1 MRKKITFLSVLL
13 VAALLLGMVPLGAFR
28 TEAYAETADGN
39 GTTGGD
45 TADTDQN
52 DNPFDVSGDKYAD
65 PVKLDPE
72 DLETTVTLQLPAG
85 EYKNEYDIVFV
96 MDSSSSTVNSEIN
109 FSKYALTMF
118 NEVKDKN
125 IDLNVGV
132 IKCRGLAFDTISLV
146 TGEKKS
152 GMIRYSEENKK
163 DIENAID
170 FAEADLKKL
179 SSGTNMHGGLVMA
192 DKWLSADKDVA
203 DDHKFVFFLLD
214 GKTYIWNDEKD
225 IPTSVYGQYMAK
237 NVVYSKPVVGQQ
249 TIAYSKSAYKFTDNV
264 NFFSATA
271 DELKNLTFDEYF
283 AKTGNFY
290 TNDYAK
296 LYASTNEELSKP
308 TKYDYRCGYAYKQ
321 SGTISGT
328 VSEHALTNANYT
340 YNLHKKYY
348 EFTPDAAFAD
358 LVWLQAN
365 PYTVANND
373 GVYSYTT
380 TVNPDFYQL
389 HPDQLQKALYLTGHL
404 WTDMVEKYNGA
415 VINYNGWGGGSGLE
429 LAQSFNEWIKSNGI
443 SDYAADIKDV
453 DSVAAIFD
461 SVKEEIFYMIS
472 KGVVTDQITDKFTLK
487 NADNANG
494 FRMTLD
500 GNALNVT
507 FEDGKWNFGKAV
519 DQVYPYV
526 VEYKA
531 DSKTIKWQIN
541 VPVENLKPVTL
552 SYDLVLGVEYAD
564 GSDYDTNV
572 SAVLDFVSTDGKHKD
587 TFTFPVP
594 TVTAPAPYIVQY
606 LEDGTNIPVHEP
618 LNGPLTKVGNYV
630 TETAIKVKGYILKE
644 GEPESQKLK
653 ITEIAANNVI
663 TFLYTA
669 LKSNY
674 KINHIDEDTEEILL
688 TQNGEEVQVGK
699 YVSGSAVQFTG
710 YELSPNQPEVKEIEV
725 VEDREKNVIEFFYRA
740 LQLPV
745 TIEHWLEDYTSP
757 NTANTAGSSASTAKL
772 AGLAVAHTTAS
783 ASDYGLYKT
792 DEDTGKYGTE
802 YTAKQLNPIPDGYH
816 FDADVTNELG
826 AIKGTIGENG
836 LVLKLYYSKN
846 GDNGGG
852 TPTGT
857 TRYTVT
863 YKYTG
868 DVPSGAPSVPASKT
882 YAVGASVPAAS
893 VPSMDGYT
901 FSGWNGEVST
911 MPNHDVTV
919 TGSWTADEPID
930 DPDTPL
936 APPTDDE
943 TDIDD
948 PDTPLAPG
956 TIDEDTEIDDEETP
970 LSPFTGDNRHT
981 GLWAGI
987 SIASLAGIALLSKRR
1002 RKPAKH

>member
-13 VAALLLGMVPLGAFR
+13 VAALLLGMVPVGMFR
-28 TEAYAETADGN
+28 VDAYAATADPAEDPAEG
-39 GTTGGD
+39 
-45 TADTDQN
+45 QS
-52 DNPFDVSGDKYAD
+52 FDVQGSKTAA
-65 PVKLDPE
+65 PTELDPE
-72 DLETTVTLQLPAG
+72 NRETTVTLQLPAG

-96 MDSSSSTVNSEIN
+96 MDSSSSTVNSDID
-109 FSKYALTMF
+109 FSEYALAMF

-146 TGEKKS
+146 TDEKKS

-163 DIENAID
+163 DIEDAID

-237 NVVYSKPVVGQQ
+237 SVVYPKPVVGQQ

-271 DELKNLTFDEYF
+271 EELANMSFDAYF

-290 TNDYAK
+290 ANDYAK

-308 TKYDYRCGYAYKQ
+308 TKYDYRCGYAYKE

-328 VSEHALTNANYT
+328 VSEHTLTNANYT

-415 VINYNGWGGGSGLE
+415 VINYNGWGSGSGLE
-429 LAQSFNEWIKSNGI
+429 IAKSFNEWIKSKGI
-443 SDYAADIKDV
+443 SDYAADIADV
-453 DSVAAIFD
+453 NSVKAIFN
-461 SVKEEIFYMIS
+461 SVKEDILYMIS
-472 KGVVTDQITDKFTLK
+472 KGVVTDQITDEFTLK
-487 NADNANG
+487 NADNANA
-494 FRMTLD
+494 FRMTLN

-507 FEDGKWNFGKAV
+507 FEDGKWNFGEAV

-526 VEYKA
+526 VEYDA

-541 VPVENLKPVTL
+541 VPVENMKPVTL
-552 SYDLVLGVEYAD
+552 SYDLIIDEDAEND
-564 GSDYDTNV
+564 THDTNV
-572 SAVLDFVSTDGKHKD
+572 SAILDYTSTDGKSD
-587 TFTFPVP
+587 GSYTFEVP
-594 TVTAPAPYIVQY
+594 EVTYNAMSSYIVKY
-606 LEDGTNIPVHEP
+606 LEEGTNTPVHEQKD
-618 LNGPLTKVGNYV
+618 GGEKIIGSFVS
-630 TETAIKVKGYILKE
+630 EAAIQIKGYVLAE
-644 GEPESQKLK
+644 GQAESQSLK
-653 ITEIAANNVI
+653 ITKVAADNVI
-663 TFLYTA
+663 TFLYKA
-669 LKSNY
+669 LKSSY
-674 KINHIDEDTEEILL
+674 KINHIDEDTDEILL
-688 TQNGEEVQVGK
+688 TENGEEVQVGK
-699 YVSGSAVQFTG
+699 YVSGSAIQFKG
-710 YELSPNQPEVKEIEV
+710 YELSPQQDEVKEIEIT
-725 VEDREKNVIEFFYRA
+725 ENADDNVIEFLYRA
-740 LQLPV
+740 KRFTV
-745 TIEHWLEDYTSP
+745 YVEHWLEGWTS
-757 NTANTAGSSASTAKL
+757 NDVSGRSNETTSSRSAVET
-772 AGLAVAHTTAS
+772 AGLAVAFTTTD
-783 ASDYGLYKT
+783 ASDYGLYQT
-792 DEDTGKYGTE
+792 DTFEDQKFGTE
-802 YTAKQLNPIPDGYH
+802 FTAERLNPIPDGYH
-816 FDADVTNELG
+816 YDAEVTNELG
-826 AIKGTIGENG
+826 ATKGTVSEDG

-863 YKYTG
+863 YQYTG
-868 DVPSGAPSVPASKT
+868 TVPAGAPSVPASRT
-882 YAVGASVPAAS
+882 YAVGASVPAAK

-901 FSGWNGEVST
+901 FSGWSGEVST

-919 TGSWTADEPID
+919 TGSWSADEPID

-943 TDIDD
+943 TNIDD

-956 TIDEDTEIDDEETP
+956 TIDEETEIDDEETP